1 MSEILAI
8 LDSAIAEV
16 DLKVRASSRRS
27 RLGDCFPVDAGADKA
42 LKSKVLPV
50 LPVLPVKREAFR
62 GGSEGVSKKI
72 FAASNSGDAV
82 PEESNSK
89 STGSTGSTG
98 TIQDSCGL
106 ERSRNFVAYGN
117 CGNSPDSLGD
127 KNERLDEGAAFRS
140 LNGIPA
146 EWLNGMAGLRAIRTL
161 PGIAEVEWKKI
172 LATADEILKRWAVQL
187 AAFGWTAADVFGAD
201 PHAPWTRLD
210 GMGLAL
216 LLHDCKLTAVT
227 AETAVLKTPSGAT
240 QRFYRRH
247 PAVGRPL
254 WELVQ

>member
-16 DLKVRASSRRS
+16 DQKVRASSRRS
-27 RLGDCFPVDAGADKA
+27 RQGDCFPVDAGPGKA

-50 LPVLPVKREAFR
+50 LPVLPVKNDAIR
-62 GGSEGVSKKI
+62 GGTGGMSEKI
-72 FAASNSGDAV
+72 FAASNSGDATL
-82 PEESNSK
+82 EESISK
-89 STGSTGSTG
+89 NTGSTGSTG
-98 TIQDSCGL
+98 SIQDSCGL

-146 EWLNGMAGLRAIRTL
+146 EWPGLRAIRTL

-172 LATADEILKRWAVQL
+172 VATADEILKRWAVQL

-210 GMGLAL
+210 CMGLAL
-216 LLHDCKLTAVT
+216 LLRDCELTAVT
-227 AETAVLKTPSGAT
+227 AETAILRTPSGAT

-247 PAVGRPL
+247 PALGQPL
-254 WELVQ
+254 WELV

>member
-1 MSEILAI
+1 MPEIMAI
-8 LDSAIAEV
+8 LDAAIAEV
-16 DLKVRASSRRS
+16 GRKVLANSRSSRQRDS
-27 RLGDCFPVDAGADKA
+27 LSVDAGPYKA

-50 LPVLPVKREAFR
+50 LPVLPVKRDAFR
-62 GGSEGVSKKI
+62 DGSEGVSKKI
-72 FAASNSGDAV
+72 FAASNSGDAA

-98 TIQDSCGL
+98 TIQDSCVL

-146 EWLNGMAGLRAIRTL
+146 EWLDGMAGLRAIRTL

-172 LATADEILKRWAVQL
+172 VATADEILKRWAVQL
-187 AAFGWTAADVFGAD
+187 AALGWTAADVFGAD

-210 GMGLAL
+210 CMGLAL
-216 LLHDCKLTAVT
+216 LLRECELTAVT
-227 AETAVLKTPSGAT
+227 AETAILRTPSGAT

-247 PAVGRPL
+247 PALGQPL
-254 WELVQ
+254 WELVF